1 MMSPFCVIC
10 WNGFAYVF
18 FCLSYILLGCGGVHG
33 CQCTDV
39 EVRGQSSEILS
50 FHYMGSKYQSQII
63 RSSHKGL
70 YTVSHFTVSMFSL
83 CSELD
88 TSYLSQAKV
97 YA

>member
-1 MMSPFCVIC
+1 MVLPM
-10 WNGFAYVF
+10 F
-18 FCLSYILLGCGGVHG
+18 FLHVLSAFGWGGVHR

>member
-1 MMSPFCVIC
+1 MLE
-10 WNGFAYVF
+10 W
-18 FCLSYILLGCGGVHG
+18 FCLCFFACLICFWVGGVHR

-50 FHYMGSKYQSQII
+50 FHHMGSKYQSQII

-88 TSYLSQAKV
+88 TSNLSQAKV